1 MLSSED
7 SEHSEISEDSEWAD
21 TARRVPTVDRLT
33 DIVLKVD
40 EKLSKSACA
49 CGREGEDSEHGKER
63 KWQ

>member
-1 MLSSED
+1 MYYRLRF
-7 SEHSEISEDSEWAD
+7 SEISEHSEWAD

-49 CGREGEDSEHGKER
+49 CGREGEDSEYGKER